1 MEKKEKRMSV
11 CVCVCVCILVLM
23 LTNILHCY
31 AALVTNNR
39 YNEEKARLLN
49 HYLENCSFEQKP
61 RKKIANKVNQ
71 LIRLITC
78 G

>member
-1 MEKKEKRMSV
+1 MEEKKRMNMS
-11 CVCVCVCILVLM
+11 VCVCVCILVLM

-31 AALVTNNR
+31 GALATDNH
-39 YNEEKARLLN
+39 YNEEKAKLLN

-61 RKKIANKVNQ
+61 RKKIADKINQ
-71 LIRLITC
+71 LIQLITC

>member
-1 MEKKEKRMSV
+1 
-11 CVCVCVCILVLM
+11 M

-31 AALVTNNR
+31 AALVTHNH
-39 YNEEKARLLN
+39 YNEEKATLPN

-61 RKKIANKVNQ
+61 REKIANNINQ
-71 LIRLITC
+71 SIRLITC

>member
-1 MEKKEKRMSV
+1 
-11 CVCVCVCILVLM
+11 M

-31 AALVTNNR
+31 GALATDNH
-39 YNEEKARLLN
+39 YNEEKAKLLN

-61 RKKIANKVNQ
+61 RKKIADKINQ
-71 LIRLITC
+71 LIQLITC